1 MRSSWHG
8 WRAHDACDNICQHG
22 HITKAGMAKGG
33 LADGFCLVSGSV
45 PKYRV
50 IGSRPLETIF
60 IPSDM
65 LEKTR

>member
-1 MRSSWHG
+1 
-8 WRAHDACDNICQHG
+8 
-22 HITKAGMAKGG
+22 MAKGG